1 MHKVTK
7 IFTKIVS
14 SVVLLLILLP
24 VFATLVL
31 SIPSVQNRA
40 VRYATDFVTEK
51 LGTKV
56 TFDHITIGM
65 LNHIKVRGF
74 YVEDMDRDTLLYAST
89 VVAQIGPLAS
99 MKEAFTISTARAEHV
114 RFYLRDTE
122 RDVINIKEVTNK
134 ISKKPKSERKGKFSL
149 KIGKIDVDSVDF
161 RITQM
166 GQRDARGGW
175 NYDDIY
181 IRDIAAH
188 IDNFYVKTEPGRAAV
203 GGDITS
209 LNFVEQ
215 SGFVLDNIVGTFGV
229 DNGKVSL
236 DNATLTSGDSQ
247 VNVSSFLISAPNWL
261 CYRDFINKVRLDAE
275 VVNST
280 ISSDMVGYFAPQL
293 WSWDTKLTNVT
304 ASMHGTVA
312 NFKAKVDNMR
322 LADGGTIKADATVR
336 GLVDVD
342 HTRFNVRVKKVDVT
356 TKEFVSLLS
365 KIAHLDIPEKVK
377 PYIERTN
384 RLKINGTFKGYISSF
399 DAVADID
406 VGSGGVLKAECGMHP
421 ENGVRGVVASL
432 TADSLNVNK
441 LLAKPERMVADFNVK
456 ASALFGEQLEAEV
469 SGNVDN
475 LLFNGYNYKAI
486 AFDGNYNQ
494 GGGMVNLGSRDKNLK
509 ASVRAAMSRKQGSEP
524 YYSAVAEIKHANLSA
539 LKINRRDTISTIRAS
554 LWLDAKGNNLDDMD
568 GRLGIANAVY
578 RYNGTEVKSDLVNLT
593 LDSNEDIRRMNLTS
607 DFVDAIFESRCP
619 YKDVAY
625 YVSTLLARYLPQLY
639 DKDALDRIESKKEVL
654 KNKVALLS
662 VTAKDIS
669 PLLGCFSNGVEVAP
683 ESNIKVY
690 MAPAENIFMV
700 RGSSECIEKYP
711 YLISEVALN
720 ANNKGDSL
728 VLNLGSS
735 ELWAGAMRLS
745 DFRLNGG
752 AKDNRVDVYG
762 EFADT
767 LRDIRGNLAA
777 KALLSRR
784 NGLRHVSVDILPSQ
798 VGKDENVWRIT
809 SDGIEI
815 DSSRIAVNRFRVF
828 NSVENQNLEVDGVA
842 SRLKSDSLQLQLSN
856 FALTPFAQFAERI
869 GYKIEGR
876 TNGYATVRS
885 AFNNPRIEANVDL
898 DSVRVNSLPVPD
910 MNLTSRWN
918 FARSLANLDITTRRD
933 GKQVASGYLF
943 PSRSRYFARLN
954 LKGIEVSLIDPLLSG
969 VLVNTEGTADVDLSL
984 TGERRNAS
992 LNGEILV
999 HDMKTTLDY
1008 TKCVYSAPKA
1018 VIKVHNNHFQIEN
1031 VPIYDDK
1038 RNSGQLSM
1046 DLSLNHLSNIEYSL
1060 EAQFN
1065 NMHVM
1070 NTTARDN
1077 DMFYG
1082 DIYAS
1087 GDVRLSGDKGGVKM
1101 DITGV
1106 SGDNSKF
1113 FMPLTDKSNISYA
1126 DFVTFAKPSAVDTT
1140 NYLVRKK
1147 MMFER
1152 RQKQRTSSG
1161 SSMDINM
1168 LLDVKDNTEVQLVI
1182 DPTVGDIIKARGNGL
1197 LNMRINEGA
1206 DIFEM
1211 YGDYIITEG
1220 SYLFTLQNI
1229 INKKFVIDRG
1239 SSIQWT
1245 GEPLDALLNIDAV
1258 YKVKASLQPLLEGYV
1273 DSSIPNRAVPVN
1285 CIINLSDRLTKPT
1298 VNFDVEVPSADAS
1311 IQAVIANV
1319 LSTPER
1325 LSQQFLYLLI
1335 ANSFLSESTTEA
1347 STIGVSSAAT
1357 TGFELL
1363 SNQLS
1368 NWLSNESSN
1377 IILRYRPKTEQM
1389 MSDEVDFGLSQGLF
1403 NNRLLIEVEG
1413 NYLVDKSRVVNATS
1427 SFTGEAYI
1435 TWLIDRAGTLRTKG
1449 FTHTIDRFDE
1459 NQGLQE
1465 TGLGIYFKEDFDNA
1479 KDLRERL
1486 ASRFTRRRKR
1496 KEKVDTLQNNKAA
1509 EALESMA
1516 NGFDAPPKENSADN
1530 ND

>member
-1 MHKVTK
+1 MRKVTK

-14 SVVLLLILLP
+14 SVILLLILLP

-31 SIPSVQNRA
+31 SIPNVQNRA
-40 VRYATDFVTEK
+40 VRYATDFATEY

-56 TFDHITIGM
+56 SIDHITVGM

-74 YVEDMDRDTLLYAST
+74 YVEDMDCDTLLYAST

-99 MKEAFTISTARAEHV
+99 MKESFTISSAKLNNAV
-114 RFYLRDTE
+114 LYLRETE
-122 RDVINIKEVTNK
+122 RGEINIKEVTEK
-134 ISKKPKSERKGKFSL
+134 ISNPNRVKKGKFSL
-149 KIGKIDVDSVDF
+149 KINSIDADSVSF
-161 RITQM
+161 RL
-166 GQRDARGGW
+166 QRF
-175 NYDDIY
+175 DDRRYSAGVDYADMYLQNIKT
-181 IRDIAAH
+181 H
-188 IDNFYVKTEPGRAAV
+188 IDEFYVRPGGVV
-203 GGDITS
+203 GGDIAS
-209 LNFVEQ
+209 LDFVEK
-215 SGFVLDNIVGTFGV
+215 SGFVLDNLSGRFQVGKGEISVTDVMIEAVG
-229 DNGKVSL
+229 
-236 DNATLTSGDSQ
+236 SQ
-247 VNVSSFLISAPNWL
+247 VHVPQVLLTGADWDS
-261 CYRDFINKVRLDAE
+261 YRDFIRNVRLDID
-275 VVNST
+275 VNKSLVT
-280 ISSDMVGYFAPQL
+280 SDMVGYFAPRL
-293 WSWDTKLTNVT
+293 WEWDTSISDATV
-304 ASMHGTVA
+304 SMHGTVA

-322 LADGGTIKADATVR
+322 LADGGTIRADATIR
-336 GLVDVD
+336 GLTDVAR
-342 HTRFNVRVKKVDVT
+342 TRFNIRVKEVDVT
-356 TKEFVSLLS
+356 TAEFTSLLS
-365 KIAHLDIPEKVK
+365 KIAHLDIPEKVQ
-377 PYIERTN
+377 PYVERTN
-384 RLKINGTFKGYISSF
+384 RLNIKGDFKGYISSF
-399 DAVADID
+399 DAVADIA
-406 VGSGGVLKAECGMHP
+406 VGSGGLLKAQCGMHP
-421 ENGVRGVVASL
+421 EEGVSGITATL
-432 TADSLNVNK
+432 TADSLNINK

-456 ASALFGEQLEAEV
+456 ASALLGDQLEAQM
-469 SGNVDN
+469 SGAVDN
-475 LLFNGYNYKAI
+475 LLFNGYNYNSI
-486 AFDGNYNQ
+486 AFDGNYNAD
-494 GGGMVNLGSRDKNLK
+494 GGMVNIGSRDKNLL
-509 ASVRAAMSRKQGSEP
+509 AAVRAAMSRKSSSAP
-524 YYSAVAEIKHANLSA
+524 YYSAVAEISHADLHA
-539 LKINRRDTISTIRAS
+539 LNINRRDSVATIKAS
-554 LWLDAKGNNLDDMD
+554 MWLDAQGNTLDDMD
-568 GRLGIANAVY
+568 GRLSIADAVY
-578 RYNGTEVKSDLVNLT
+578 NYNGNRVESDIVNLT
-593 LDSNEDIRRMNLTS
+593 LDSNEDTRRMNLTS
-607 DFVDAIFESRCP
+607 EFVDAVFESRCP
-619 YKDVAY
+619 YKDVVY

-639 DKDALDRIESKKEVL
+639 DQDALERIESKQEVL

-669 PLLGCFSNGVEVAP
+669 PLLGCFSDGVELAP

-700 RGSSECIEKYP
+700 RGSSECVERYP
-711 YLISEVALN
+711 YLISEVALS

-745 DFRLNGG
+745 DFKLHGG
-752 AKDNRVDVYG
+752 AKSNQVNIYG

-784 NGLRHVSVDILPSQ
+784 DGLRHVSVDILPSKI
-798 VGKDENVWRIT
+798 GKNENVWEIT

-815 DSSRIAVNRFRVF
+815 DSSRIAVNKFRVF
-828 NSVENQNLEVDGVA
+828 NSIEKQNLEVDGVA
-842 SRLKSDSLQLQLSN
+842 SRLKSDSLQLQLKN

-918 FARSLANLDITTRRD
+918 FARSLANLYVTTRRD

-943 PSRSRYFARLN
+943 PSRSRYFARIG
-954 LKGIEVSLIDPLLSG
+954 LKGLDVSLIDPLLSG
-969 VLVNTEGTADVDLSL
+969 VLVDTEGTADVDLSL
-984 TGERRNAS
+984 TGERRSAS
-992 LNGEILV
+992 LNGEIV
-999 HDMKTTLDY
+999 VNDMKTTLDY

-1018 VIKVHNNHFQIEN
+1018 VIKVHNNRFLLDK
-1031 VPIYDDK
+1031 VPIYDAR

-1060 EAQFN
+1060 NAQFN
-1065 NMHVM
+1065 NMQVM

-1087 GDVRLSGDKGGVKM
+1087 GDVRLSGDKAGVKM

-1113 FMPLTDKSNISYA
+1113 FMPLTDKSNITYA

-1161 SSMDINM
+1161 GSMDINM
-1168 LLDVKDNTEVQLVI
+1168 SLDVKDNTEVQLVI
-1182 DPTVGDIIKARGNGL
+1182 DPTVGDIIKAKGNGL
-1197 LNMRINEGA
+1197 LNMRINPGA

-1211 YGDYIITEG
+1211 YGDYIITDG

-1229 INKKFVIDRG
+1229 INKKFVFERG

-1245 GEPLDALLNIDAV
+1245 GEPLDALLDIDAV

-1285 CIINLSDRLTKPT
+1285 CIIKLSDRLTKPT
-1298 VNFDVEVPSADAS
+1298 VDFDVEVPSADAS

-1368 NWLSNESSN
+1368 NWLSSESSN

-1435 TWLIDRAGTLRTKG
+1435 TWLIDPAGTLKTRG

-1479 KDLRERL
+1479 KDLKERL
-1486 ASRFTRRRKR
+1486 ANRFSRRRRKSQNQ
-1496 KEKVDTLQNNKAA
+1496 VDFIQTDRDE
-1509 EALESMA
+1509 EALESMT
-1516 NGFDAPPKENSADN
+1516 NGFDAPPIEDN
-1530 ND
+1530 ANNYD

>member
-1 MHKVTK
+1 MRKVTK

-14 SVVLLLILLP
+14 SVILLLILLP

-31 SIPSVQNRA
+31 SIPNVQNRA
-40 VRYATDFVTEK
+40 VRYATDFVSDH

-56 TFDHITIGM
+56 SIDHITIGM

-99 MKEAFTISTARAEHV
+99 MKEAFTISSAKLNKAV
-114 RFYLRDTE
+114 LYLRETE
-122 RDVINIKEVTNK
+122 RDIINIKEVTDK
-134 ISKKPKSERKGKFSL
+134 ITNPERKKRGNFKL
-149 KIGKIDVDSVDF
+149 KIEKIDADSIDF
-161 RITQM
+161 RITQR
-166 GQRDARGGW
+166 GQREYEGGW

-181 IRDIAAH
+181 ICDINTR
-188 IDNFYVKTEPGRAAV
+188 IDNFYVSTSPGRAVV

-215 SGFVLDNIVGTFGV
+215 SGFVLENITGTFCV
-229 DNGKVSL
+229 DNGKISL
-236 DNATLTSGDSQ
+236 DNMTLTADRSQ
-247 VNVSSFLISAPNWL
+247 INVPSLLISGPDWE
-261 CYRDFINKVRLDAE
+261 CYRDFINKVRLD
-275 VVNST
+275 VDIVNS
-280 ISSDMVGYFAPQL
+280 SVCSDMVGYFAPEL
-293 WSWDTKLTNVT
+293 WRWDTELQGIT

-312 NFKAKVDNMR
+312 NFKAKIDNLR
-322 LADGGTIKADATVR
+322 LADGGKIRADATVR

-342 HTRFNVRVKKVDVT
+342 RTRFNVRVREVDVT
-356 TKEFVSLLS
+356 TAEFTSLLS
-365 KIAHLDIPEKVK
+365 KIAHLEIPDNVRS
-377 PYIERTN
+377 YVERTN
-384 RLKINGTFKGYISSF
+384 RLNIKGKFEGYISSF
-399 DAVADID
+399 DAVADIN
-406 VGSGGVLKAECGMHP
+406 VGSGGTLRTQCGMHP
-421 ENGVRGVVASL
+421 EEGVRGITASL
-432 TADSLNVNK
+432 EADSLNINK

-456 ASALFGEQLEAEV
+456 ASALLGEQLEAQV
-469 SGNVDN
+469 SGAVDN
-475 LLFNGYNYKAI
+475 MLFNGYNYNSI
-486 AFDGNYNQ
+486 AFDGNYNPS
-494 GGGMVNLGSRDKNLK
+494 GGMVNLSSRDKNLM
-509 ASVRAAMSRKQGSEP
+509 ATIRAAMSRNSGRAP
-524 YYSAVAEIKHANLSA
+524 YYSAEAEVKHADLHA
-539 LKINRRDTISTIRAS
+539 LNINRRDSIATIKAS
-554 LWLDAKGNNLDDMD
+554 VWLDAVGNTLDDMD
-568 GRLGIANAVY
+568 GRLSIADAVY
-578 RYNGTEVKSDLVNLT
+578 NYNGTELESDLVNLT
-593 LDSNEDIRRMNLTS
+593 LDSNEDTRRMNLTS
-607 DFVDAIFESRCP
+607 EFVDAIFESRCP
-619 YKDVAY
+619 YKDVVY

-639 DKDALDRIESKKEVL
+639 DQDALDRIESKQEVL

-700 RGSSECIEKYP
+700 RGNSECVEKYP

-745 DFRLNGG
+745 DFKLHGG
-752 AKDNRVDVYG
+752 AKSNQVNLYG

-784 NGLRHVSVDILPSQ
+784 NGLRHVSVDILPSKI
-798 VGKDENVWRIT
+798 GKDENVWRIT

-815 DSSRIAVNRFRVF
+815 DSSRIAVNKFRVF

-842 SRLKSDSLQLQLSN
+842 SRLKSDSLQLRLSN

-918 FARSLANLDITTRRD
+918 FARSLANLYVTTRRD

-943 PSRSRYFARLN
+943 PSRSRYFARLG
-954 LKGIEVSLIDPLLSG
+954 LKGLDVSLIDPLLSG

-1018 VIKVHNNHFQIEN
+1018 VIKVHNNHFQIDK
-1031 VPIYDDK
+1031 VPIYDSR

-1046 DLSLNHLSNIEYSL
+1046 DLSLDHLSNIEYSL

-1070 NTTARDN
+1070 NTTSRDN

-1113 FMPLTDKSNISYA
+1113 FMPLTDKSNITYA

-1168 LLDVKDNTEVQLVI
+1168 SLDVKDNTEVQLVI
-1182 DPTVGDIIKARGNGL
+1182 DPTVGDIIKATGNGL

-1211 YGDYIITEG
+1211 YGDYVITEG

-1229 INKKFVIDRG
+1229 INKKFVIERG

-1335 ANSFLSESTTEA
+1335 ANSFLSENTTEA

-1368 NWLSNESSN
+1368 NWLSSESSN

-1435 TWLIDRAGTLRTKG
+1435 TWLIDRAGTLRTRG

-1479 KDLRERL
+1479 KDLKERL
-1486 ASRFTRRRKR
+1486 KTRFSRRKKR
-1496 KEKVDTLQNNKAA
+1496 EQVDFMQTDRDA

-1516 NGFDAPPKENSADN
+1516 NGFDAPPAEDN
-1530 ND
+1530 VGNYD

>member
-31 SIPSVQNRA
+31 SIPNVQNRA
-40 VRYATDFVTEK
+40 VRYATEFVSEK

-56 TFDHITIGM
+56 GIDHITIGM
-65 LNHIKVRGF
+65 LNHVKVRGF
-74 YVEDMDRDTLLYAST
+74 YVEDFDCDTLLYASK
-89 VVAQIGPLAS
+89 VVAQIGPIATI
-99 MKEAFTISTARAEHV
+99 KEGFTISTARAERV
-114 RFYLRDTE
+114 RLYLRDTE
-122 RDVINIKEVTNK
+122 RDIINIKEVTDK
-134 ISKKPKSERKGKFSL
+134 ISKKPKSERKKRFSL
-149 KIGKIDVDSVDF
+149 KIGSIDVDSVDF
-161 RITQM
+161 RITQL
-166 GQRDARGGW
+166 GTREYDGGW

-188 IDNFYVKTEPGRAAV
+188 VDNFYVKTEPGRAAV

-215 SGFVLDNIVGTFGV
+215 SGFVLDNLVGTFGV
-229 DNGKVSL
+229 DNGRVWL
-236 DNATLTSGDSQ
+236 DNVTLTSGDSQ
-247 VNVSSFLISAPNWL
+247 VNVPSVLISAPDWL
-261 CYRDFINKVRLDAE
+261 CYRDFINKVRLDVD

-280 ISSDMVGYFAPQL
+280 VSSDMVGYFAPEL
-293 WSWDTKLTNVT
+293 WRWDTKLKGVT

-312 NFKAKVDNMR
+312 NFNAKVDNLR

-336 GLVDVD
+336 GLVDID
-342 HTRFNVRVKKVDVT
+342 RTRFNVRVKKVDVT

-365 KIAHLDIPEKVK
+365 KIAHLELPERVK

-421 ENGVRGVVASL
+421 EQGVRSVVATL

-441 LLAKPERMVADFNVK
+441 LIAKPERMVADFNVK
-456 ASALFGEQLEAEV
+456 ASALFGEQLEAVV
-469 SGNVDN
+469 SGNIEN

-486 AFDGNYNQ
+486 AFDGNYNES
-494 GGGMVNLGSRDKNLK
+494 GGMVNLGSGDKNLK
-509 ASVRAAMSRKQGSEP
+509 AAIRAAMSKKQGSEP
-524 YYSAVAEIKHANLSA
+524 YYSAVAEIKHADLHA
-539 LKINRRDTISTIRAS
+539 LNINRRDSVSVIKAT
-554 LWLDAKGNNLDDMD
+554 LCLDAEGNTLDDMD
-568 GRLGIANAVY
+568 GRLTIADAVY
-578 RYNGTEVKSDLVNLT
+578 RYNDTEVTSDLVNLT

-607 DFVDAIFESRCP
+607 DFVDALFESRCP
-619 YKDVAY
+619 YRDVAY
-625 YVSTLLARYLPQLY
+625 YVSTLLSRYLPKFY
-639 DKDALDRIESKKEVL
+639 DKDALERIQSKQQVL
-654 KNKVALLS
+654 KNNVALLS

-669 PLLGCFSNGVEVAP
+669 PLLGCISDGVEVAP
-683 ESNIKVY
+683 QSNIKVY
-690 MAPAENIFMV
+690 MSPGNNIFMV
-700 RGSSECIEKYP
+700 RGHSECIEKYP
-711 YLISEVALN
+711 YLISEVSIN
-720 ANNKGDSL
+720 ANNRGDSL

-752 AKDNRVDVYG
+752 AKDNRVDLYG

-784 NGLRHVSVDILPSQ
+784 NGLRHISVDILPSK
-798 VGKDENVWRIT
+798 VGKEGNVWEIAT
-809 SDGIEI
+809 KGIEI
-815 DSSRIAVNRFRVF
+815 DSSRIAIDKFRIF
-828 NSVENQNLEVDGVA
+828 NTIEGQNLEVDGVA
-842 SRLKSDSLQLQLSN
+842 SRQKSDSLRLSLSN
-856 FALTPFAQFAERI
+856 FALNPFTQFAERI

-876 TNGYATVRS
+876 TNGNVTVRS

-898 DSVRVNSLPVPD
+898 DSVKVNKLALPD
-910 MNLTSRWN
+910 MRLTSRWN
-918 FARSLANLDITTRRD
+918 FARSMANLSITTRHNDR
-933 GKQVASGYLF
+933 QVASGYFF
-943 PSRSRYFARLN
+943 PSRSRYFGRLALN
-954 LKGIEVSLIDPLLSG
+954 GIEVSLIDPLLSG
-969 VLVNTEGTADVDLSL
+969 VLVDTEGTADVDLSL
-984 TGERRNAS
+984 TGERREAS

-1008 TKCVYSAPKA
+1008 TKCTYSAPSA
-1018 VIKVHNNHFQIEN
+1018 TIKVHNNRFIIDK
-1031 VPIYDDK
+1031 VPVYDSK
-1038 RNSGQLSM
+1038 KNGGHLSM

-1065 NMHVM
+1065 NMQVM
-1070 NTTARDN
+1070 NTTVRDN

-1087 GDVRLSGDKGGVKM
+1087 GDVRLRGDKAGVKM
-1101 DITGV
+1101 DIVGV
-1106 SGDNSKF
+1106 SGDKSKF
-1113 FMPLTDKSNISYA
+1113 FMPLTDKSNINYA
-1126 DFVTFAKPSAVDTT
+1126 DFVTFAKPSTVDTT

-1152 RQKQRTSSG
+1152 RQKQRTSSN
-1161 SSMDINM
+1161 STMDINM
-1168 LLDVKDNTEVQLVI
+1168 SLDVKDNTEVQLVI

-1197 LNMRINEGA
+1197 LNMRVNDGA

-1211 YGDYIITEG
+1211 YGDYTITEG

-1229 INKKFVIDRG
+1229 INKKFVIERG

-1245 GEPLDALLNIDAV
+1245 GEPLDALLDIDAV

-1273 DSSIPNRAVPVN
+1273 DTSIPNRAVPVN
-1285 CIINLSDRLTKPT
+1285 CIIHLSDRLTNPQ
-1298 VNFDVEVPSADAS
+1298 VNFGVEVPSADAS

-1335 ANSFLSESTTEA
+1335 ANSFLSESSTEA
-1347 STIGVSSAAT
+1347 TSFGVSSAAT

-1435 TWLIDRAGTLRTKG
+1435 TWLIDRAGTLKTKG

-1479 KDLRERL
+1479 ADLKERL
-1486 ASRFTRRRKR
+1486 KTRFTRRKKR
-1496 KEKVDTLQNNKAA
+1496 EQKIAADTLSVEAA
-1509 EALESMA
+1509 EAEESMA
-1516 NGFDAPPKENSADN
+1516 NGFDSPPTGVN

>member
-1 MHKVTK
+1 M
-7 IFTKIVS
+7 
-14 SVVLLLILLP
+14 
-24 VFATLVL
+24 
-31 SIPSVQNRA
+31 QNSA
-40 VRYATDFVTEK
+40 VRYATDFATEK

-56 TFDHITIGM
+56 SIDHITIGM

-74 YVEDMDRDTLLYAST
+74 YVEDMDRDTLLYASS

-99 MKEAFTISTARAEHV
+99 MKEHFTISSAKLSNAV
-114 RFYLRDTE
+114 LYLRETE
-122 RDVINIKEVTNK
+122 RDIINIKEVTDK
-134 ISKKPKSERKGKFSL
+134 ISNPDRKKKGKFAL
-149 KIGKIDVDSVDF
+149 KINSVDADSVSF
-161 RITQM
+161 RL
-166 GQRDARGGW
+166 QRF
-175 NYDDIY
+175 DDRRYESGVDYADMYLQNIKT
-181 IRDIAAH
+181 H
-188 IDNFYVKTEPGRAAV
+188 IDGLYVRSGGVV

-209 LNFVEQ
+209 LDFVEK
-215 SGFVLDNIVGTFGV
+215 SGFVLDNLSGRFMVDRGKISLTDVMIEAVG
-229 DNGKVSL
+229 
-236 DNATLTSGDSQ
+236 SQ
-247 VNVSSFLISAPNWL
+247 VYLPTILLTGESWES
-261 CYRDFINKVRLDAE
+261 YHDFIRNVRLDIDVE
-275 VVNST
+275 KSLVT
-280 ISSDMVGYFAPQL
+280 SDMVGYFAPQL
-293 WSWDTKLTNVT
+293 WEWNTTISDATL
-304 ASMHGTVA
+304 SMHGTVA
-312 NFKAKVDNMR
+312 NFKAKVDNLR

-336 GLVDVD
+336 GLIDVAR
-342 HTRFNVRVKKVDVT
+342 TRFNIRVKEVDVT
-356 TKEFVSLLS
+356 TNEFTSLLS
-365 KIAHLDIPEKVK
+365 KIAHLEIPEKVK
-377 PYIERTN
+377 PYVERTN
-384 RLKINGTFKGYISSF
+384 RLNIKGKFNGYISSF
-399 DAVADID
+399 DATADIG
-406 VGSGGVLKAECGMHP
+406 VGSGGVLKAQCGMHP
-421 ENGVRGVVASL
+421 EEGARGVTATL
-432 TADSLNVNK
+432 TADSLCVNT

-456 ASALFGEQLEAEV
+456 ASALFGEQLEAQM
-469 SGNVDN
+469 SGAVDN
-475 LLFNGYNYKAI
+475 LLFNGYNYNSI
-486 AFDGNYNQ
+486 AFDGNYNSS
-494 GGGMVNLGSRDKNLK
+494 GGMVNIGSSDKNIQ
-509 ASVRAAMSRKQGSEP
+509 ATIRAAMSRKSGDAP
-524 YYSAVAEIKHANLSA
+524 YYSAVADVKRADLHALN
-539 LKINRRDTISTIRAS
+539 INRRDTISTIKAS
-554 LWLDAKGNNLDDMD
+554 MCLDAQGNTLDDMD
-568 GRLGIANAVY
+568 GRLSLADVTYN
-578 RYNGTEVKSDLVNLT
+578 YNGTELKSDIVNLT

-607 DFVDAIFESRCP
+607 EFVDAIFESRCP

-625 YVSTLLARYLPQLY
+625 YVSTLLSRYLPQLY
-639 DKDALDRIESKKEVL
+639 DQDALERIESKKEVL
-654 KNKVALLS
+654 KNKVAMLS

-669 PLLGCFSNGVEVAP
+669 PLLGCISSGVEVAP

-700 RGSSECIEKYP
+700 RGSSECVEKYP
-711 YLISEVALN
+711 YLISEVSLN

-745 DFRLNGG
+745 DFKLHGG
-752 AKDNRVDVYG
+752 AKRNRVDLYG

-784 NGLRHVSVDILPSQ
+784 NGLRHVSVDILPSKI
-798 VGKDENVWRIT
+798 GKDENVWEIT

-815 DSSRIAVNRFRVF
+815 DSTRIAVDRFRVF
-828 NSVENQNLEVDGVA
+828 NTIEGQNLEVDGVA
-842 SRLKSDSLQLQLSN
+842 SRLKSDSLQLHLSN

-876 TNGYATVRS
+876 TNGYATIRS

-918 FARSLANLDITTRRD
+918 FARSLANLYVTTRRD

-943 PSRSRYFARLN
+943 PSRSRYFARLG
-954 LKGIEVSLIDPLLSG
+954 LKDLDVSLIDPLLSG
-969 VLVNTEGTADVDLSL
+969 VLVGTEGSADVDLSL

-992 LNGEILV
+992 LNGEIVV

-1008 TKCVYSAPKA
+1008 TKCTYSAPNA
-1018 VIKVHNNHFQIEN
+1018 VIKVHNNRFLIDKA
-1031 VPIYDDK
+1031 PIYDK
-1038 RNSGQLSM
+1038 NRNSGQLSM

-1060 EAQFN
+1060 QAQFN
-1065 NMHVM
+1065 NMQVM
-1070 NTTARDN
+1070 NTTSRDN

-1082 DIYAS
+1082 DMYAS
-1087 GDVRLSGDKGGVKM
+1087 GDIRLSGDKAGVKM

-1106 SGDNSKF
+1106 SGENSKF
-1113 FMPLTDKSNISYA
+1113 FMPLTDKSNITYA

-1152 RQKQRTSSG
+1152 RQKQRASSG
-1161 SSMDINM
+1161 GSMDINM
-1168 LLDVKDNTEVQLVI
+1168 SLDVKDNTEVQLVI
-1182 DPTVGDIIKARGNGL
+1182 DPTVGDIIKATGNGL
-1197 LNMRINEGA
+1197 LNMRINPGA

-1211 YGDYIITEG
+1211 YGDYIISEG

-1229 INKKFVIDRG
+1229 INKKFVIERG

-1245 GEPLDALLNIDAV
+1245 GEPLDALLDIDAV

-1273 DSSIPNRAVPVN
+1273 DTSIPNRAVPVN

-1335 ANSFLSESTTEA
+1335 TNSFLSENTTEA

-1368 NWLSNESSN
+1368 NWLSSESSN

-1427 SFTGEAYI
+1427 SFTGEAYV
-1435 TWLIDRAGTLRTKG
+1435 TWLIDRAGTLKTRG

-1479 KDLRERL
+1479 KDLKERL
-1486 ASRFTRRRKR
+1486 KNRFSRRRKR
-1496 KEKVDTLQNNKAA
+1496 GQNQVDFLQTDKDA

-1516 NGFDAPPKENSADN
+1516 NGFDAPIMEDN
-1530 ND
+1530 VDNYD